1 MPDQQLLLTVSLLL
15 GSAIVG
21 FLIGLRFRVIV
32 IVLVA
37 LIIAATA
44 AIILR
49 DLHFFPAIAI
59 TVASLSVNQI
69 AYLIGAW
76 LRNGSINE
84 QSDDDIGRDC

>member
-1 MPDQQLLLTVSLLL
+1 MPDQQLQLTVSLLL

-32 IVLVA
+32 IGLVA
-37 LIIAATA
+37 PIIAVTA

-49 DLHFFPAIAI
+49 GFHLFPAIAI
-59 TVASLSVNQI
+59 TFAGLSVNQI

-76 LRNGSINE
+76 LRTKFSGAV
-84 QSDDDIGRDC
+84 

>member
-1 MPDQQLLLTVSLLL
+1 MPDQQLQLTVSLLL

-32 IVLVA
+32 IGLVA
-37 LIIAATA
+37 PIIAVTP

-49 DLHFFPAIAI
+49 DFHFVLAVAI
-59 TVASLSVNQI
+59 TIASLSVNQI

-76 LRNGSINE
+76 LRTKLNGVV
-84 QSDDDIGRDC
+84 